1 MSFFMKESVLN
12 NFWNFFLGV
21 LSFLAII
28 SGFFIEE
35 YKILFWSVGSA
46 LLIGVG
52 LGYRVFENYKNL
64 QYLLIRFKKIEE
76 SLNIYNR
83 LNKLEHKMEFVN
95 KRGQFN
101 IMDFIK
107 IGLALILIYAFIMA
121 LLSM

>member
-1 MSFFMKESVLN
+1 MKESVLN